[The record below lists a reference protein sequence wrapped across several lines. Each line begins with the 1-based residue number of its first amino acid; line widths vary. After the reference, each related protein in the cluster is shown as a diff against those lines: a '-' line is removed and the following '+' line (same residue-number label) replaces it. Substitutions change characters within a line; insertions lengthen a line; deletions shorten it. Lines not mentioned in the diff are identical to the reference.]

1 MVEHLNIY
9 LAAQDYEETALML
22 NRWVFLQMLYSLFV
36 GMVFY
41 ESVWKNSFKNGEYW
55 PWISKQPTFL
65 PLMYHVILAAGNDVP
80 TVHVALR
87 LSIAESTFFSTC
99 IRGSSFGNSITCIPA
114 ARISVWNSGA
124 SSDTSHWNC

>member
-41 ESVWKNSFKNGEYW
+41 ESVWKNSFKNGEY
-55 PWISKQPTFL
+55 
-65 PLMYHVILAAGNDVP
+65 
-80 TVHVALR
+80 
-87 LSIAESTFFSTC
+87 
-99 IRGSSFGNSITCIPA
+99 
-114 ARISVWNSGA
+114 
-124 SSDTSHWNC
+124 